1 LKVYKIYFRG
11 KQQMRNKGI
20 SLIILV
26 ITIIVIIILAGTT
39 ILSLS
44 KNNPIEQANLSVDLN
59 NLATIQ
65 EAFEYNRLMSTL
77 NGQYPVTVNVNPLEI
92 DDVTKSYIVDSQE
105 VPETWAIMWDKVY
118 YLDLAKVGL
127 TTNIKLSFKDPSVD
141 ISKLFIID
149 TVNNKLILNK
159 GITVDGEKYYSYAS
173 VKNVDIGS
181 EISSTELLKNKITTS
196 LDSQTYVT
204 KENGDVYSV
213 GKIASSNLIG
223 QSVSMYRDVENT
235 LTKTTTMLNTGEQI
249 SIGAEYNFLRKADG
263 KLMTIGSNS
272 LGKLGLGD
280 TVDRYSF
287 VQIGLANVKQAFAA
301 GLTSVFL
308 LDNGDVYASGK
319 NFYEY
324 GGNNFYLI
332 KENGANYYSTPT
344 KVEGISN
351 VEKILFVSD
360 FAITVK
366 KTDGTFWGWGSDCFG
381 SFGLG
386 TVQANRTPTEFTLL
400 KALATSRGTTIK
412 DVQTRITTVALF
424 ANGEVYTS
432 GFGSYSCLGNG
443 TNTTRNTFTA
453 TPILTN
459 IKEISLG
466 ATHCYAMTNAGVPYG
481 WGGNGPIGTT
491 ASVNGSVIGI
501 TTPSIVPIA
510 NVVKMVDRYAI
521 TTDGSVYKLGLNSYN
536 EFNKKYTTTA
546 NIKDV
551 YANFMTSGAYLID
564 TDNYI
569 WSVGSVSRSMLLG
582 EYGYRFRAL
591 KTALTNV
598 KAIYANSYDII
609 YTTKDDKLY
618 SAGSN
623 PYGSLGLG
631 SNALVAHAQ
640 MPNISGIP
648 AISQIAV
655 NSGWADITYILDSN
669 GKIWNT
675 GAVTYGQGVT
685 SVDSKVFAINTKT
698 LPTGT
703 IEKIIGKANQLFV
716 KMTNGKMYGIGYN
729 GNGEL
734 GIGNLSDQS
743 SFVEISKDNNNNTID
758 FSNVKTITDR
768 FSYTYMLMNDGTI
781 YVWGNN
787 DCGQLGLG
795 TISTK
800 ENLMKKMT
808 WFTTNGIAIKDI
820 KIGVNFAV
828 FLALNGDVYTIG
840 DNSDGQLG
848 IGNRV
853 SSLVPVKVNIQNVKE
868 IVPSDKYVIAI
879 KEDGSVYSWG
889 KNNYGQCGTR
899 TLDDL
904 LIPTKAIELMQ

>member
-1 LKVYKIYFRG
+1 MK
-11 KQQMRNKGI
+11 NKGI
-20 SLIILV
+20 SLIVLV

-39 ILSLS
+39 ILTLS
-44 KNNPIEQANLSVDLN
+44 QNNPIEQANLSVDLN

-105 VPETWAIMWDKVY
+105 VPESWAIMWDKVY

-127 TTNIKLSFKDPSVD
+127 PTDIKISFKDPSID

-149 TVNNKLILNK
+149 TINNNLILNK
-159 GITVDGEKYYSYAS
+159 GITVEGEKYYSYAA
-173 VKNVDIGS
+173 VKNIDSSS
-181 EISSTELLKNKITTS
+181 ETSSTELLKNKISTS

-235 LTKTTTMLNTGEQI
+235 LTKTTTKVNTGDQI
-249 SIGAEYNFLRKADG
+249 SIGPESTFIKKADG
-263 KLMTIGSNS
+263 TLLAIGSNNN
-272 LGKLGLGD
+272 GQLGLGD

-287 VQIGLANVKQAFAA
+287 VNVNLANVKQICKYGAY
-301 GLTSVFL
+301 TSVFL

-324 GGNNFYLI
+324 GSGNYYLI
-332 KENGANYYSTPT
+332 KENGANYYSTPI
-344 KVEGISN
+344 KIEGISN
-351 VEKILFVSD
+351 VEKIILVTD
-360 FAITVK
+360 YAITVK

-386 TVQANRTPTEFTLL
+386 TTQANRIPTEFTTL
-400 KALATSRGTTIK
+400 KAIATSRGTTIK
-412 DVQTRITTVALF
+412 DVQSRITTVALF
-424 ANGEVYTS
+424 ANGEVFTS
-432 GFGSYSCLGNG
+432 GYGPYACLGNG
-443 TNTTRNTFTA
+443 SLAMRNTFTP

-459 IKEISLG
+459 VKEISLG
-466 ATHCYAMTNAGVPYG
+466 DTWCYATTNDEISYG
-481 WGGNGPIGTT
+481 WGGNTSIGTT
-491 ASVNGSVIGI
+491 ASVNGTVIGI

-510 NVVKMVDRYAI
+510 NILKINYRYAI

-536 EFNKKYTTTA
+536 EFNKKYITTA
-546 NIKDV
+546 NIKDM
-551 YANFMTSGAYLID
+551 YIPYRGSGSYFID

-591 KTALTNV
+591 KTAFTNV
-598 KAIYANSYDII
+598 KAIYANTYNII

-618 SAGSN
+618 AGGTNS
-623 PYGSLGLG
+623 YGALGLG
-631 SNALVAHAQ
+631 SNVLVPHVQ
-640 MPNISGIP
+640 MPNISAIP
-648 AISQIAV
+648 SISQIVV
-655 NSGWADITYILDSN
+655 NGSGYDSTYILDSN
-669 GKIWNT
+669 GRIWNAGT
-675 GAVTYGQGVT
+675 NTYGQGVT
-685 SVDSKVFAINTKT
+685 TGDTQVFAINTKT

-716 KMTNGKMYGIGYN
+716 KLTNGKMYGIGFN
-729 GNGEL
+729 RNGEL
-734 GIGNLSDQS
+734 GIGNLSDQP
-743 SFVEISKDNNNNTID
+743 SFVEISKDNNNNIIN
-758 FSNVKTITDR
+758 FNNVKTITDR

-781 YVWGNN
+781 YSWGNN

-808 WFTTNGIAIKDI
+808 WFSTNGITIKDI

-848 IGNRV
+848 IGNRI
-853 SSLVPVKVNIQNVKE
+853 SSLTPVKVNIQNVKE

-904 LIPTKAIELMQ
+904 LIPTKAIELMK